1 MTLSYQWL
9 MDHLPLRLE
18 HGALS
23 EILNSIGLEVEDYE
37 PYEEVP
43 GSLKGLIIG
52 QVMEAERHPKADRL
66 SLTWVYVGAGD
77 RLRIVCGAP
86 NVAAGQKVV
95 VAPVGSTIHTS
106 DGRTLTMGVAKI
118 RGEESHG
125 MICAEDEIGLGTSH
139 DGILVLPDDAPVG
152 MDAAAYF
159 KPYTD
164 HVISIGLTPNRSDA
178 MSHRGV
184 ARDVCAWLTHH
195 KGLKVQPVDVWDGSL
210 PAAIAG
216 RSLTVRVEDPV
227 ACPRYAGIAI
237 EGLQVGESPE
247 WMRRRLKAVG
257 IRPINNV
264 VDVTNYVLME
274 YGQPL
279 HAFDAD
285 RIGGGSIVVRKLPEG
300 TPFKTL
306 DGKERVLHAEDL
318 MICDG
323 TGRPLCMA
331 GVFGGLDSGV
341 TEKTVNV
348 FLESACFEAT
358 GIRKSSFR
366 HGLRTDAATRFEK
379 GVDIGHT
386 AEVLRRAAA
395 LICQLAGGRIASDVT
410 DVYPKPAKTVEVE
423 VSPAYIRRLSGK
435 DYGKDTIKGILEAL
449 GFTMLG
455 ESEDRLKVGVPS
467 HKTDISIP
475 ADIAEEVMRIDGF
488 DNIGIP
494 PVMRFTP
501 TLDTAH
507 RSESLRERTALA
519 LCGKGFTE
527 MLNNSITDS
536 RHYAE
541 EELQSAVR
549 MMNSLSSE
557 LDLLRPSMLE
567 TGLQS
572 IARNLNQRNL
582 ELRLFEFGKTYSM
595 PDPGAYTERER
606 LALFLTGERDGA
618 SWARK
623 SEPSGFFQLKG
634 ILEGLFAMAG
644 LQGVRFTEFEHPRLD
659 HGLQAGLGDEIFGEL
674 GKVSTHTLGRF
685 DIRQPVFYASMD
697 WGLLTSL
704 ASSVHPRFRELP
716 RFPTVVRDLSIVV
729 DSGLPYA
736 AVEGS
741 IRNLE
746 IPRLT
751 SHRLFDLFESEK
763 LGKGL
768 KSMALSLH
776 FRDDTKTL
784 TDEEVDGMMNRII
797 ATFED
802 ELKATVRR

>member
-9 MDHLPLRLE
+9 MDHLPLQLG
-18 HGALS
+18 HGTLS

-37 PYEEVP
+37 MYEEVP
-43 GSLKGLIIG
+43 GSLEGLIIG
-52 QVMEAERHPKADRL
+52 KVVETEKHPKADRL
-66 SLTWVYVGAGD
+66 TLTRVDVGDGKD
-77 RLRIVCGAP
+77 LRIVCGAP
-86 NVAAGQKVV
+86 NVSAGQKVV
-95 VAPVGSTIHTS
+95 VAPVGSTIRTT
-106 DGRTLTMGVAKI
+106 DGRTLTMSVAKI
-118 RGEESHG
+118 RGVESWG

-139 DGILVLPDDAPVG
+139 DGILVLPDDATVG
-152 MDAAAYF
+152 MAAAAYF

-178 MSHRGV
+178 MSHQGV

-195 KGLKVQPVDVWDGSL
+195 KGLRVQPVDVWDGSL
-210 PAAIAG
+210 PAAISG
-216 RSLTVRVEDPV
+216 RSIAARVEDPA
-227 ACPRYAGIAI
+227 ACPRYAGIGI
-237 EGLQVGESPE
+237 EGLRVGESPE
-247 WMRRRLKAVG
+247 WIRRRLKAVG

-264 VDVTNYVLME
+264 VDVTNYVMME

-285 RIGGGSIVVRKLPEG
+285 RIGGGSILVRKLPEG

-306 DGKERVLHAEDL
+306 DGKERVLDAEDL

-379 GVDIGHT
+379 GVDIGQT
-386 AEVLRRAAA
+386 VEVLKRAAA
-395 LICQLAGGRIASDVT
+395 LLCEVAGGRIASEVT
-410 DVYPKPAKTVEVE
+410 DVYPLPAKPVEVE

-435 DYGKDTIKGILEAL
+435 DYGQATIKGILEAL

-455 ESEDRLKVGVPS
+455 ESEDRLRVRVPS

-488 DNIGIP
+488 DNIEIP

-507 RSESLRERTALA
+507 RTESLRERTALA
-519 LCGKGFTE
+519 LCGRGFSE

-536 RHYAE
+536 RHYAA
-541 EELQSAVR
+541 EELQTAVR

-557 LDLLRPSMLE
+557 LDLMRPSMLE

-582 ELRLFEFGKTYSM
+582 SLRLFEFGKTYSKT
-595 PDPGAYTERER
+595 DQGSYTERDR

-618 SWARK
+618 SWIRK
-623 SEPSGFFQLKG
+623 PEESGFFQLKG
-634 ILEGLFAMAG
+634 ILEGVFAMAG
-644 LQGVRFTEFEHPRLD
+644 LQGVSFTEAGHRRLH
-659 HGLQAGLGDEIFGEL
+659 HGLLARLGEEVIAEL
-674 GKVSTHTLGRF
+674 GEVSTDTLGRF
-685 DIRQPVFYASMD
+685 DIRQPVFHASVD
-697 WGLLTSL
+697 WDLLTAR
-704 ASSVHPRFRELP
+704 ASQASPSFRELP
-716 RFPTVVRDLSIVV
+716 RFPTVTRDLSIVV
-729 DSGLPYA
+729 DSGLSYA
-736 AVEGS
+736 AVDDCLG
-741 IRNLE
+741 RLD
-746 IPRLT
+746 IPRMT

-763 LGKGL
+763 LGRGL
-768 KSMALSLH
+768 KSMALSFH
-776 FRDDTKTL
+776 FRDEAKTL
-784 TDEEVDGMMNRII
+784 TDEEVDAMMNRII
-797 ATFED
+797 ATFDD